1 MEKST
6 DLQKERHRL
15 AVKFNLSESEIEQ
28 ELVPLMLVVE
38 QSVNKIDQASAKI
51 NDSVKPVTY
60 NNNYGHNAS
69 AWSMWWGN
77 LATGIAHNIMG
88 VSLVFSGFFLLC
100 ISIFALKNY
109 MSDQEL
115 IRQAQADHDVL
126 QHFVQDI
133 NGDLYLLKEDY
144 TVLESRK
151 GIKLNFKRE
160 QP

>member
-15 AVKFNLSESEIEQ
+15 AVKFNLSESQIEK

-77 LATGIAHNIMG
+77 LATGISQNI
-88 VSLVFSGFFLLC
+88 VPLSLIFSGMCLLC
-100 ISIFALKNY
+100 SGIFAFKGY
-109 MSDQEL
+109 MSDKEK
-115 IRQAQADHDVL
+115 IIEADKRL
-126 QHFVQDI
+126 AWISSHFIKDQ
-133 NGDLYLLKEDY
+133 NGNFFIPKENYEITPDK
-144 TVLESRK
+144 K
-151 GIKLNFKRE
+151 GIRLLNQE
-160 QP
+160 Q